1 MRSGLD
7 LLGAGEDE
15 LIAIEEVVDP
25 LVHLLEGLQV
35 DVVQDH
41 LALPA
46 TQLFESFR
54 AALLHDFHDLFQLLL
69 AELAEPL
76 VQSVLL
82 GLWDLFDLGHV
93 ISGLIYGCRLL
104 EDVGLVHS

>member
-15 LIAIEEVVDP
+15 LVVIEEVIDP
-25 LVHLLEGLQV
+25 LVHLFKGLQV

-54 AALLHDFHDLFQLLL
+54 ASLLHDFHDLFELLL
-69 AELAEPL
+69 AELSESL
-76 VQSVLL
+76 VQSVLF
-82 GLWDLFDLGHV
+82 GLRDLLHFGHV
-93 ISGLIYGCRLL
+93 ISRLI
-104 EDVGLVHS
+104 H